1 MKHNRTTD
9 MEVKTEVEYLTTP
22 FQKGEIYRIDNA
34 NQAELIILSRL
45 LRFQYQLLVVEKRP
59 RR

>member
-1 MKHNRTTD
+1 
-9 MEVKTEVEYLTTP
+9 MEVEVEVGVEYLTTP
-22 FQKGEIYRIDNA
+22 FLKGELYRIDYA
-34 NQAELIILSRL
+34 NQAEFIISSRL